1 MQEVQNQ
8 ELSGLRNKVQGK
20 PPVRLWKAAGE
31 EIWEGVIYYPKG
43 GRVIGKVRLFAE
55 IAFEPSSIE
64 T

>member
-1 MQEVQNQ
+1 MR
-8 ELSGLRNKVQGK
+8 LS
-20 PPVRLWKAAGE
+20 KAAGE
-31 EIWEGVIYYPKG
+31 EVREGVTCYPKG